1 MHARWQWHSP
11 GASRPR
17 AESRRFASLESVSI
31 RKMRKKER
39 ERERF
44 LRSRNLIASSRD
56 DTWHCI
62 NPRSFHGGSGDVRP
76 HTDYPRER
84 TFNLTSLLSFL
95 DRNNRMCSPRLCVY
109 TCLCLTLSVS
119 LCCVSVSVLVPAVVK
134 LADRCTGWW
143 IYSRFGYLGRTS
155 FRETWLPATV
165 KRGLACYQ

>member
-56 DTWHCI
+56 DTWHRI
-62 NPRSFHGGSGDVRP
+62 NPRSFHDGSGDVRP

-109 TCLCLTLSVS
+109 TCLS
-119 LCCVSVSVLVPAVVK
+119 LCLSLLCVRERPCPGCCQAGRPLYRMMDLLSIRLSRPDKFQGNLVA
-134 LADRCTGWW
+134 RHG
-143 IYSRFGYLGRTS
+143 
-155 FRETWLPATV
+155 
-165 KRGLACYQ
+165 